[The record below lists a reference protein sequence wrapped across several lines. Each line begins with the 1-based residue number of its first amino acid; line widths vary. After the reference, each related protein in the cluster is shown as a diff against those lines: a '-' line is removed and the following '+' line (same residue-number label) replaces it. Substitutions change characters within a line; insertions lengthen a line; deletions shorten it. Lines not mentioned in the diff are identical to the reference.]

1 MCEFIREMSLKL
13 SARSGCMWITTEE
26 EARAETKMIQVAANL
41 GSDLWIWR
49 SSTGLFLRFTQDAA
63 KSKNIPEDPAQSRD
77 ATTLLPMAT
86 PGNPGLCAALLGWNR
101 GQAIVLC
108 EDLSTYL
115 GQPMVARLFKDLND
129 RSKATLENEQVAVV
143 VLDTQRPKQK
153 FFTEVELDLPERKE
167 LAQIIDVVKGSC
179 KGIKD
184 FEMDEVLDA
193 VVGLQADQVEQ
204 ALAESYKR
212 SGNFDVRRL
221 VKSKRMLL
229 SKGDAA
235 LEWIDTDGLS
245 MASIGGLDNLKDEM
259 DILSDSLSL
268 EAVEDGVPT
277 PKGMLIAGVPG
288 TGKSYSAKCV
298 AAAWGKPL
306 LRLNAGALFSKF
318 QGESEANARK
328 VQQTASAMA
337 PCVLWIDELEKAF
350 AGAGGSGETDGG
362 TTIRIFGEFLNWLQ
376 ENEKP
381 VFILATSN
389 RPNTLPPELLRDG
402 RFDGR
407 WWVDVPSRTDRVAIL
422 NVVAKKWHRNWNGL
436 ANLDLSDVADM
447 SESYTGAE
455 LENAIKKAIRYAYKD
470 NRRMV
475 TAADIISEVGKIT
488 PVVEGWKDDLDV
500 LRDWAKKSTRPANR
514 LEEKTK
520 TTTRVGRRAL

>member
-1 MCEFIREMSLKL
+1 MCEFIKEMTLKL
-13 SARSGCMWITTEE
+13 AARSGCLWITTEE
-26 EARAETKMIQVAANL
+26 EVRAEAKMIQVAERMKS
-41 GSDLWIWR
+41 GLWIWR
-49 SSTGLFLRFTQDAA
+49 SSTGLF
-63 KSKNIPEDPAQSRD
+63 KKESNKDPDIDLS
-77 ATTLLPMAT
+77 TLLPMPT
-86 PGNPGLCAALLGWNR
+86 PGSTGLCQALRTWSR
-101 GQAIVLC
+101 GQSIVLC
-108 EDLSTYL
+108 EDLSPYL
-115 GQPMVARLFKDLND
+115 NQPMVARLFKDLND
-129 RSKATLENEQVAVV
+129 RSKCTMESQRVDIVV
-143 VLDTQRPKQK
+143 IDTQRPQQK

-167 LAQIIDVVKGSC
+167 LAQIIGEVGDGTGVS
-179 KGIKD
+179 D

-212 SGNFDVRRL
+212 SGDFDIRRL
-221 VKSKRMLL
+221 VKAKRMLL

-235 LEWIDTDGLS
+235 LEWVDTDGLS
-245 MASIGGLDNLKDEM
+245 MDSIGGLDNLKDEM

-328 VQQTASAMA
+328 VQQTAAAMS

-350 AGAGGSGETDGG
+350 AGAGGSGDTDGG

-407 WWVDVPSRTDRVAIL
+407 WWVDVPSRTDRVDIL
-422 NVVAKKWHRNWNGL
+422 NVVAKKWHRDWNGL
-436 ANLDLSDVADM
+436 ANLDLSDVAEV
-447 SESYTGAE
+447 SENYTGAE
-455 LENAIKKAIRYAYKD
+455 LENAIKKAIRYAYKAD
-470 NRRMV
+470 RRKV
-475 TAADIISEVGKIT
+475 TAEDVITEVKKIT

-500 LRDWAKKSTRPANR
+500 LRDWAKKSARQANR
-514 LEEKTK
+514 EEPKK
-520 TTTRVGRRAL
+520 YTTTSRARRAL